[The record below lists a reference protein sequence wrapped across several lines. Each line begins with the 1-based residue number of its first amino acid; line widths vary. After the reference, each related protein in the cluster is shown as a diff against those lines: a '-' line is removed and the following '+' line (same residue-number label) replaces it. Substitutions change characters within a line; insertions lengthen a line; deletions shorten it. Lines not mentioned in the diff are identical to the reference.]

1 MIFTSVFLDLVSD
14 SKFGN
19 HYINKQLLGMACNF
33 LALYLIV
40 RKSKDYLSEYRK
52 LLIIFLASDMIF
64 ALLHSIA
71 KPIGVLEGNLLLM
84 YLTGHIRHRN
94 LMAIYLSFVSGS
106 FPILSFHFVYRA
118 LAIRSY
124 ADAAHSH
131 FVTYNLIFPDNP
143 QEELILFL
151 AYEDGVLNVPALKR
165 IALIMAVTSFT
176 GFFIIVSIVV
186 IIRTLRL
193 RTKANY
199 YWRKIHLQLFIAL
212 LVQLLIPSICLYIPT
227 TFYLLSVF
235 MPNSSVYT
243 PPSLLGQL
251 YSWFPIADPIAIILL
266 ISDYRTTI
274 IRPLIQIFKK
284 ASGIIP
290 NSAIGPMEAINN
302 HLNKWSARSFSSF
315 NSENS
320 KGFDEPMAIKRSRR
334 DASVPY
340 LLRSS
345 AAKEDHSDFFVQ

>member
-1 MIFTSVFLDLVSD
+1 
-14 SKFGN
+14 
-19 HYINKQLLGMACNF
+19 
-33 LALYLIV
+33 
-40 RKSKDYLSEYRK
+40 
-52 LLIIFLASDMIF
+52 MIF

-118 LAIRSY
+118 LAIR
-124 ADAAHSH
+124 
-131 FVTYNLIFPDNP
+131 
-143 QEELILFL
+143 
-151 AYEDGVLNVPALKR
+151 R
-165 IALIMAVTSFT
+165 
-176 GFFIIVSIVV
+176 

-243 PPSLLGQL
+243 PP
-251 YSWFPIADPIAIILL
+251 
-266 ISDYRTTI
+266 
-274 IRPLIQIFKK
+274 KHE
-284 ASGIIP
+284 SGKICEVKLHRVFRVL
-290 NSAIGPMEAINN
+290 M
-302 HLNKWSARSFSSF
+302 R
-315 NSENS
+315 
-320 KGFDEPMAIKRSRR
+320 
-334 DASVPY
+334 
-340 LLRSS
+340 
-345 AAKEDHSDFFVQ
+345 